1 MGGRVDVAARSSSP
15 IGRLVRVAGRDARY
29 GEDFEAWA
37 YVPDPLPSAVDLSA
51 DALLAVVD
59 ATGALARLD
68 QASARL
74 PNLPLFVR
82 PAVRQEAISTSALE
96 GTYATMDQLL
106 EVDVL
111 EERQVSAAV
120 AEVNNYVR
128 ATEAAF
134 DWVRERPI
142 TVGLLESLH
151 SILVRG
157 TRADTADAGRVRTTQ
172 VFVGASGVRVN
183 EARFVPPPPGD
194 QLKADFIAWADWVEA
209 PDRLPTLVKVALAH
223 YQFETLHPFN
233 DGNGRLGRLVCV
245 LQMVRRGDLRVPILS
260 LSPWLEAHR
269 TEYQD
274 HLFNVSATGNFNP
287 WIEFLCEGVRVQAR
301 RGIEKIDALHDWR
314 QATLARLREER
325 IKGVA
330 VQIVEDLIG
339 YPMITPTLSAKRY
352 GVSYPAANTAIRAL
366 AEHGILEER
375 SGRRHG
381 RVFAANEVIG
391 LINY

>member
-1 MGGRVDVAARSSSP
+1 MDVGALSLSP
-15 IGRLVRVAGRDARY
+15 IGRLVRISGRDARY
-29 GEDFEAWA
+29 GEDYEAWA
-37 YVPDPLPSAVDLSA
+37 YVPDPLPSTVDLTS

-74 PNLPLFVR
+74 PNLPMFVR

-128 ATEAAF
+128 ATEVAF

-157 TRADTADAGRVRTTQ
+157 TQADTADAGRVRTSQ
-172 VFVGASGVRVN
+172 VFIGAPGVRVS

-194 QLKADFIAWADWVEA
+194 QLRADLIAWADWVEA
-209 PDRLPTLVKVALAH
+209 TDRLPTLVKVALAH

-274 HLFNVSATGNFNP
+274 HLFNVSATGDFNP
-287 WIEFLCEGVRVQAR
+287 WIEFLCQGVSVQAR
-301 RGIEKIDALHDWR
+301 KGIEKIDAFYDWR
-314 QATLARLREER
+314 EATLARLREER

-330 VQIVEDLIG
+330 VQIAEDLIG
-339 YPMITPTLSAKRY
+339 YPMITPTLAARRY
-352 GVSYPAANTAIRAL
+352 GVTYPAANTAIRVL
-366 AEHGILEER
+366 TEHGILEER

-391 LINY
+391 IINH